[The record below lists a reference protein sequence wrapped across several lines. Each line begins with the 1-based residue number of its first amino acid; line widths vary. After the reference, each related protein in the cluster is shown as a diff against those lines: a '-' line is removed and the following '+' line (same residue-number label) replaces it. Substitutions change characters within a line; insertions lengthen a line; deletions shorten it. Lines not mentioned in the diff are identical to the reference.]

1 MSDSGARKPPPGRG
15 SLPEGRANQP
25 QRLPSQSARPTLRPP
40 PPPRVV
46 SGGAAQPVTNAS
58 ANCSTPSRSFSD
70 AAGKKLRFYGVVAA
84 GSFAGIVIAGLF
96 VVIKADK
103 DRLALLETQERSRGK
118 IANAASEQ
126 TLPAPSSDA
135 PPSSGSPITNASPV
149 EPVNSTSSDAI
160 SATSEAPKLPESG
173 DPVPESTALV
183 AEQKPAPKETI
194 VAAKAAPPQQGE
206 AAAKQ
211 VTESKPDATE
221 APTALAAW
229 QLPESP
235 ANATSVKTSWFAVA
249 DANASSQETS
259 EPVCSADRS
268 LHTALIW
275 SKSPDEASALAR
287 REGKLVFLIHVSGN
301 FEDPGFT

>member
-1 MSDSGARKPPPGRG
+1 MGDSGARKPPPGRG
-15 SLPEGRANQP
+15 NLPEGRANQS
-25 QRLPSQSARPTLRPP
+25 QRLPSHIARPTLRPP

-46 SGGAAQPVTNAS
+46 SGGASQPVANAS
-58 ANCSTPSRSFSD
+58 TNFSTPSRSFSG
-70 AAGKKLRFYGVVAA
+70 AASKKLRFYGVVAA
-84 GSFAGIVIAGLF
+84 GSFAGIVIAGLL
-96 VVIKADK
+96 VVIKIDK
-103 DRLALLETQERSRGK
+103 DRLTLLETERSRGK
-118 IANAASEQ
+118 VASAASEQ

-135 PPSSGSPITNASPV
+135 PPSSGSPIANASTV
-149 EPVNSTSSDAI
+149 EPVNSASSDAI
-160 SATSEAPKLPESG
+160 SATSEAPKLPESAI
-173 DPVPESTALV
+173 PAPKATALV
-183 AEQKPAPKETI
+183 VEQRSALKETI
-194 VAAKAAPPQQGE
+194 
-206 AAAKQ
+206 AAAKK
-211 VTESKPDATE
+211 ESPPEATE

-235 ANATSVKTSWFAVA
+235 ANTASVKTSWFAVA
-249 DANASSQETS
+249 GANASSQEMS

>member
-96 VVIKADK
+96 VVIKIDK
-103 DRLALLETQERSRGK
+103 DRLALLETERSRGK

-135 PPSSGSPITNASPV
+135 PPSSGSPITNALPV

-160 SATSEAPKLPESG
+160 SATSEAPESG

-211 VTESKPDATE
+211 VTESKLDATE

-235 ANATSVKTSWFAVA
+235 ANSAPVKTSWFAVA

-259 EPVCSADRS
+259 EPVRSADRS

-275 SKSPDEASALAR
+275 SKSPDEASVLAR